1 MGLTESFNN
10 RLINHMELAIN
21 SFFNR
26 WFEQH
31 PFISWL
37 LGHPIISLVATLVVL
52 ILLIRLFVAVYK
64 LITSSIDRLWLW
76 ILRSPFLL
84 LKFLFGWEIKPKQKS
99 VAANITNYQLTTDS
113 ELLTQICD
121 RLDKIQQQQQH
132 ILKEIAA
139 LKDRAKHVEQPGIK
153 LVLPESEIIKK

>member
-1 MGLTESFNN
+1 
-10 RLINHMELAIN
+10 MELAIN

-37 LGHPIISLVATLVVL
+37 LQHPIISLVATVVIL

-64 LITSSIDRLWLW
+64 LITTSIDRLWLW

-84 LKFLFGWEIKPKQKS
+84 LKVLFGWEVKPKAQS
-99 VAANITNYQLTTDS
+99 TATNITNYQLTTDS
-113 ELLTQICD
+113 ELLTTICD
-121 RLDKIQQQQQH
+121 RLDTIQKQQQH
-132 ILKEIAA
+132 ILQEISL
-139 LKDRAKHVEQPGIK
+139 LKQQTKKVKQKTIE
-153 LVLPESEIIKK
+153 LVLPESEIIPIKK